1 MTPATRAILTNREV
15 IAVDQDPLGIAGR
28 RVVKDGDSEVWARPL
43 QDGGRAVVLL
53 NRGSAPRKISVSW
66 QALGYPADLSAQVRD
81 LWTGKVAGKLKQSF
95 SATVAPH
102 AVVMV
107 KIG

>member
-1 MTPATRAILTNREV
+1 VTRAILTNRDV

-28 RVVKDGDSEVWARPL
+28 RVLKEGDSEAWARPL

-53 NRGSAPRKISVSW
+53 NRGSAPRNVAVSW
-66 QALGYPADLSAQVRD
+66 QALGYPADFMAQVRD
-81 LWTGKVAGKLKQSF
+81 LWTGKVSVGVKQGF
-95 SATVAPH
+95 SAMVAPH

-107 KIG
+107 KVGR